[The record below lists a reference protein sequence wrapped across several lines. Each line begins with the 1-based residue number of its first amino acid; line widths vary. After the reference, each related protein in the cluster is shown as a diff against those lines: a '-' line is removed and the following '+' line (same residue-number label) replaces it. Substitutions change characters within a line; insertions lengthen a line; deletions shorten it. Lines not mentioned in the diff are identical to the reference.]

1 MRKLYE
7 KSVINGDKPFYFGI
21 WDYDGRIFKITS
33 TLSDCTSVW
42 RIDVRT
48 NTGKWAFETG
58 NLIFENTL
66 ASYTVEDVGINIRDA
81 FNKGIE
87 IAEEYLKAVY

>member
-1 MRKLYE
+1 MRNLYE
-7 KSVINGDKPFYFGI
+7 KSVIDGDKPFYFGI
-21 WDYDGRIFKITS
+21 WDCDGHIFKITS
-33 TLSDCTSVW
+33 ALNGATSVW

-48 NTGKWAFETG
+48 NTGKWTFETG

-66 ASYTVEDVGINIRDA
+66 ASYTVADAGINIKDA
-81 FNKGIE
+81 FKKGIE